1 MYCRIVVLCADEA
14 LGEFNL
20 FVGSHVILRL
30 SDLDEGVSKLHRPG
44 ESIKCEEA
52 VTDHRSPSCK

>member
-1 MYCRIVVLCADEA
+1 MLCADEA

-30 SDLDEGVSKLHRPG
+30 WDLDEGVSKLHRPG